1 MEHTA
6 HWALAVHIVAVV
18 AGQAGALCLAFFH
31 PLHEVGLTD
40 QRPGEGDKGGTGG
53 QHLFCRSA
61 GKDASHR
68 EDGYGEA
75 FPGSQQA
82 VQEEGGLLP
91 VPAGHVQAAEL
102 DAVHAGGLEE
112 PEQGRQ
118 VITAVVVHLDQEGKA
133 GTTGVPDSQQDPA
146 DQPEPILQAAAI
158 GILPVV
164 PPEVQEAGEQI
175 IVGTVDLDPIKA
187 RHLGRPGRMAELFHQ
202 PVQQLGREIAGGE
215 GRPPVDAGARLPAA
229 VADLGNEQGPVLVD
243 PLGGQ
248 REEGGVRLLIQHR
261 LPLICPLVPVHRQ
274 VARDD
279 DAHST
284 PGQRLQGVHPG
295 GSDLST
301 GIGEVLVGG
310 GTHGPVFGYERAQLR
325 SLEQRIGHKN
335 ASFFLNCTRKKGDV
349 KELSEEKAKDGRAWR
364 VGRQRVMGRKAEER
378 GCKNASK
385 EGERGLNRSF

>member
-1 MEHTA
+1 MGT
-6 HWALAVHIVAVV
+6 VRPS
-18 AGQAGALCLAFFH
+18 QA
-31 PLHEVGLTD
+31 
-40 QRPGEGDKGGTGG
+40 
-53 QHLFCRSA
+53 
-61 GKDASHR
+61 ASR
-68 EDGYGEA
+68 
-75 FPGSQQA
+75 A

-215 GRPPVDAGARLPAA
+215 GRAAR
-229 VADLGNEQGPVLVD
+229 
-243 PLGGQ
+243 
-248 REEGGVRLLIQHR
+248 
-261 LPLICPLVPVHRQ
+261 
-274 VARDD
+274 
-279 DAHST
+279 
-284 PGQRLQGVHPG
+284 
-295 GSDLST
+295 
-301 GIGEVLVGG
+301 
-310 GTHGPVFGYERAQLR
+310 
-325 SLEQRIGHKN
+325 
-335 ASFFLNCTRKKGDV
+335 
-349 KELSEEKAKDGRAWR
+349 
-364 VGRQRVMGRKAEER
+364 
-378 GCKNASK
+378 
-385 EGERGLNRSF
+385 